1 MFTGFLKDGVVVL
14 SDDGYPIVESAKP
27 EVPPYCKATPSY
39 RMVGGRIIQSW
50 AITPELGRSE
60 AFEHYLT
67 SQILS
72 LDDDRALRYVVL
84 FPVWDSNGKEY
95 KTGDRCTYEMT
106 MYRCLVDHASQPD
119 YNPKDKPDCW
129 QKVVKA

>member
-14 SDDGYPIVESAKP
+14 SDDGYPIVESEKP
-27 EVPPYCKATPSY
+27 EIPAYCKATPSY
-39 RMVGGRIIQSW
+39 VMSDGQIIQSW
-50 AITPELGRSE
+50 TITPELGRNE

-72 LDDDRALRYVVL
+72 LDDDKALRYVVL

-95 KTGDRCTYEMT
+95 KQGDRITYEMT
-106 MYRCLVDHASQPD
+106 MYRCLVDHTSRPD
-119 YNPKDKPDCW
+119 CNPKEKTDYW
-129 QKVVKA
+129 QKVVEA

>member
-84 FPVWDSNGKEY
+84 FPVWGSNGKEY

-119 YNPKDKPDCW
+119 CNPKDKPDYW